1 VCGATVGAL
10 QQKASHG
17 SFVSLALVP
26 CVARTTQH
34 STVSCASA
42 SGFLIGFVLK
52 QCFQHFANQ
61 RRETCRILSA
71 SLTKVFASRS
81 DAANNGFQVMGY
93 HGWSSLQWLSDS
105 NFAEQLRAVPNELLA
120 KTIQLG
126 KSWKLCLAWR
136 YVAKAV
142 LGVHRS
148 NQADYPI
155 SDVVPLVPVPILRA
169 ISFDWLRSSR
179 QGAANLATVCRTAQ
193 WRFCRHRID
202 LASPARNPTS

>member
-1 VCGATVGAL
+1 MCGATVGAL

-52 QCFQHFANQ
+52 QCFQHFSNQ

-71 SLTKVFASRS
+71 SLTKIFASRS

-93 HGWSSLQWLSDS
+93 HGWLSLLLRESRVRFVCCVKTRQQWQWPYRAFLSALFDNHS
-105 NFAEQLRAVPNELLA
+105 NHIATRRHTKA
-120 KTIQLG
+120 K
-126 KSWKLCLAWR
+126 
-136 YVAKAV
+136 
-142 LGVHRS
+142 
-148 NQADYPI
+148 
-155 SDVVPLVPVPILRA
+155 
-169 ISFDWLRSSR
+169 
-179 QGAANLATVCRTAQ
+179 
-193 WRFCRHRID
+193 
-202 LASPARNPTS
+202 